1 MRSLLSLNF
10 IPKTDNRFISL
21 ITWLIRLLTGGTFI
35 FSGFVKA
42 IDPWGTLYKVND
54 YLGAMGL
61 SIWPNL
67 VLVSVFLLFATEFII
82 GVFLVFGC
90 FRRSAVWC
98 CMAFMCV
105 MLPLTLWIA
114 ISDPVADCGCF
125 GDALIISNWATFWKN
140 VVLTLFAVWLIRYN
154 KTAGYLITPA
164 LQWIALVT
172 SGLFISIIGLIGYIY
187 QPLLDLRPYRE
198 GTPIMEETGDEDVEG
213 NFIFI
218 YEKNGIRKEFTE
230 DDILPDE
237 DEGWEFVERRSTG
250 NIDRPKLNVSEKNLR
265 LWDDRGTLDVT
276 EDVISNEGQQLL
288 LLMPDLRSVSI
299 AITWKINSLYNWA
312 EKNNIDMIAAVS
324 GSLGDIENW
333 KDLSMPEYEIYS
345 ADDTAIKEV
354 ARGNPA
360 VVFLS
365 DGIVVWKS
373 TLRAINIDDFM
384 SPETSEDPMSFHRDD
399 RAILSNLSFLYLA
412 VMAVLVMLSFMPKL
426 NRVFGRK
433 RNKDKT
439 SADSD
444 KSQDGAEMSE
454 ANHSIH
460 DDKVLH
466 EE

>member
-10 IPKTDNRFISL
+10 IPKTDNHFISL

-67 VLVSVFLLFATEFII
+67 VLVSVFLLFAAEFII

-98 CMAFMCV
+98 CMAFMCI

-187 QPLLDLRPYRE
+187 QPLLDFRPYRE
-198 GTPIMEETGDEDVEG
+198 DTPIMEDTPDEDVEG
-213 NFIFI
+213 DFIFI

-237 DEGWEFVERRSTG
+237 DEGWEFVERRRTG
-250 NIDRPKLNVSEKNLR
+250 NIDRSKLNVSEKNLR

-299 AITWKINSLYNWA
+299 ATTWKINSLYNWA

-384 SPETSEDPMSFHRDD
+384 SPETSEDPMSFRRDD
-399 RAILSNLSFLYLA
+399 EAILSNLSFLYLA

-444 KSQDGAEMSE
+444 KTQDSAETSE
-454 ANHSIH
+454 TNHSIH
-460 DDKVLH
+460 DDKVRH

>member
-10 IPKTDNRFISL
+10 IPTTNNRLLTL
-21 ITWLIRLLTGGTFI
+21 ITWFIRLLTGGVFI

-61 SIWPNL
+61 TVWPNL
-67 VLVSVFLLFATEFII
+67 VLVSVFLLFGAEFII
-82 GVFLVFGC
+82 GIFIVFGC

-114 ISDPVADCGCF
+114 MSNPVADCGCF
-125 GDALIISNWATFWKN
+125 GDAFIISNWATFWKN
-140 VVLTLFAVWLIRYN
+140 VVLTIFAVWLIRYN
-154 KTAGYLITPA
+154 KKAGCLITPA

-172 SGLFISIIGLIGYIY
+172 TGVFITIIGLIGYIY
-187 QPLLDLRPYRE
+187 QPLLDFRPYPE
-198 GTPIMEETGDEDVEG
+198 GVSIIEDIDEGDSDG
-213 NFIFI
+213 GLIFI
-218 YEKNGIRKEFTE
+218 YEKDGIRKEFSE
-230 DDILPDE
+230 SDILPEEE
-237 DEGWEFVERRSTG
+237 DGWKFVERRQTAKLSE
-250 NIDRPKLNVSEKNLR
+250 PKLNESEKNLR

-276 EDVISNEGQQLL
+276 EEVIGNEGKQLL
-288 LLMPDLRSVSI
+288 LLMPDISSVSI
-299 AITWKINSLYNWA
+299 ATTWKINSLYNWA

-324 GSLGDIENW
+324 GSIGDIENW

-365 DGIVVWKS
+365 DGMIVWKS
-373 TLRAINIDDFM
+373 SLRAINIDDFM
-384 SPETSEDPMSFHRDD
+384 SPETSGDPLSFGRDN
-399 RAILSNLSFLYLA
+399 RAILTNLSLLYMA

-426 NRVFGRK
+426 NRVFGKKRK
-433 RNKDKT
+433 NKNTSET
-439 SADSD
+439 SA
-444 KSQDGAEMSE
+444 KTEQGRVNSE
-454 ANHSIH
+454 AIH
-460 DDKVLH
+460 DDKAHL